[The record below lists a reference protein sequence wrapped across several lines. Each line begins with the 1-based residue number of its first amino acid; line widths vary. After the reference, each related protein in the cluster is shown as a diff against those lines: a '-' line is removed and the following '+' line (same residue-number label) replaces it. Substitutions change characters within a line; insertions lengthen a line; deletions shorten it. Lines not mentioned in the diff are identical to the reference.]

1 MKSLKTGQRV
11 MVRTIPDPNGEDDL
25 PIHAPG
31 TVGRPRRADNGYWI
45 ALDKRSPTPGAHPF
59 PEDATAGRG
68 THVLA
73 YPEDC
78 EAL

>member
-1 MKSLKTGQRV
+1 MKRFSQGQRV
-11 MVRTIPDPNGEDDL
+11 FVKVIDDPNGDEAL

-31 TVGRPRRADNGYWI
+31 TVKRIRRADNGCWI

-59 PEDATAGRG
+59 PENDAAGRG